1 MPVGTEKL
9 WGVLRGLRL
18 RLMLLVCCGVLPL
31 SFLVLNL
38 LEQQRQQILTGARD
52 GVMSLAREAGMRQGE
67 VLAQVR
73 GLLQVLAAVP
83 ALREFEEG
91 TCSEMLG
98 EIVRHQPGL
107 TSLWIAR
114 PDGSVPCSDQPA
126 GLALNMAER
135 TYFRNAVSGDR
146 FVVSDYLIGRV
157 SGRPVLGAALP
168 FHGPDGGIAGVAM
181 AGVNIGW
188 LHRLAEQVVNA
199 KDISLVLV
207 DGRGTLLAHGSAE
220 APADPPVGSKV
231 ADHPLIA
238 TMLASQEGSVETFD
252 LAGVSRLFA
261 HVALPGTDARLAVGI
276 ERDAVLSQIDR
287 QRTISLVTLLLVTAA
302 SLTAAA
308 LAGELLVLRWLN
320 RLREAA
326 ARLGRGDLSVRAP
339 LPPGGEL
346 RELASAFNDMGDSL
360 EQREQS
366 RSESEARF
374 RDMAEVSSDWFWETG
389 EDNRFTFI
397 SKGIN
402 LTGAGQDLFV
412 GALREEL
419 AAQPTDDADREN
431 WNRYRADVQARRP
444 FRDFTYRIVMPD
456 GSVRHL
462 STSGKPVFDRTGRFT
477 GYRGVGR
484 DVTRDV
490 EAEQAVRKAR
500 EAAEAANQAKSQ
512 FLAIMSHELRTP
524 MTGVLG
530 TIDLLSDTHLTAEQ
544 AQWLAIMR
552 TSAETLMTVL
562 NDILDFSKIE
572 AGQLQ
577 FEQVEFRLGT
587 VTREVTGLYAR
598 LAADKGLSF
607 TVLLDGL
614 RTDEVRGD
622 PVRLRQVLFNLVGN
636 AVKFT
641 DRGRIE
647 IRVSDTPSG
656 SDRLIVRFEVEDTGI
671 GLSEEERSHLFK
683 AFSQADAT
691 TTRRFGGTG
700 LGLAICKRL
709 VEGMGGDIGVDSV
722 PGAGSTFWFTVS
734 LGRSAVPAPV
744 PRPDLGA
751 PHTAPRRVLLA
762 EDDDLNRLLIATMIR
777 RMGHEVWTVED
788 GMRAVEE
795 ASGGGYDIAILD
807 IQMPALTGLEVAR
820 RIRAMPGRVGE
831 LPLVALTA
839 DAMPERHADL
849 LASGFNRCLTKPV
862 DLGLLAAAIG
872 GLTQMADELPSSAVR

>member
-31 SFLVLNL
+31 SLLVLHL

-52 GVMSLAREAGMRQGE
+52 DVMTLAREAGMRQGE

-73 GLLQVLAAVP
+73 GLLQVLTAVP

-91 TCSEMLG
+91 TCSGMLD

-114 PDGSVPCSDQPA
+114 PDGSVPCSHHPG

-135 TYFRNAVSGDR
+135 AYFRDAVSENR

-157 SGRPVLGAALP
+157 SGRPVLGTALP
-168 FHGPDGGIAGVAM
+168 FSRPDGRIAGVAM
-181 AGVNIGW
+181 AGINIGW

-207 DGRGTLLAHGSAE
+207 DGNGTLLAHGSVA
-220 APADPPVGSKV
+220 APSDPPVGSKV
-231 ADHPLIA
+231 ADHPLVA
-238 TMLASQEGSVETFD
+238 AMLGSLEGTVETSD
-252 LAGVSRLFA
+252 LSGVGRLFA
-261 HVALPGTDARLAVGI
+261 HVALPGTGARLAVGI
-276 ERDAVLSQIDR
+276 ERDAVLAQVDR
-287 QRTISLVTLLLVTAA
+287 QRTISLVTLFLVAAA
-302 SLTAAA
+302 SLTTAA
-308 LAGELLVLRWLN
+308 LAGEVLVLRWLD

-339 LPPGGEL
+339 LPSGGEL
-346 RELASAFNDMGDSL
+346 RELAGAFNDMADSL

-389 EDNRFTFI
+389 PDNRFTYI

-412 GALREEL
+412 GALREEI
-419 AAQPTDDADREN
+419 AAQPADDADRET
-431 WNRYRADVQARRP
+431 WDRYRADLLARRP
-444 FRDFTYRIVMPD
+444 FRDFTYRIIMPG

-484 DVTRDV
+484 DVTREV

-530 TIDLLSDTHLTAEQ
+530 TIDLLSDTGLTTEQ

-607 TVLLDGL
+607 TVLRDGL
-614 RTDEVRGD
+614 QTDEVRGD

-636 AVKFT
+636 ALKFT
-641 DRGRIE
+641 ERGRIE
-647 IRVSDTPSG
+647 IRVSEVPSDSAG
-656 SDRLIVRFEVEDTGI
+656 LIVRFEVEDTGI
-671 GLSEEERSHLFK
+671 GLSEEERRHLFQ

-709 VEGMGGDIGVDSV
+709 VEAMGGDIGVESV

-734 LGRSAVPAPV
+734 LERSAVPVPA
-744 PRPDLGA
+744 PRPDGGVPDA
-751 PHTAPRRVLLA
+751 APRRVLLA

-777 RMGHEVWTVED
+777 RMGHEVRTAED
-788 GMRAVEE
+788 GARAVDEV
-795 ASGGGYDIAILD
+795 AAGGYDIAILD
-807 IQMPALTGLEVAR
+807 LQMPVMTGLEAAR
-820 RIRAMPGRVGE
+820 RIRAMQGRAAE

-839 DAMPERHADL
+839 DAIPERHAEL
-849 LASGFNRCLTKPV
+849 QAAGFNRCLTKPV
-862 DLGLLAAAIG
+862 DPRQLAEAIG
-872 GLTQMADELPSSAVR
+872 GLTRAIDDLPASAVR

>member
-18 RLMLLVCCGVLPL
+18 RLMLLVCCGVIPL
-31 SFLVLNL
+31 SLLVLTL
-38 LEQQRQQILTGARD
+38 LEQQRQQILAGARD
-52 GVMSLAREAGMRQGE
+52 EVMSLAREAGMRQGE

-73 GLLQVLAAVP
+73 GLLQALTAIP
-83 ALREFEEG
+83 ALREFDEG
-91 TCSEMLG
+91 TCSGMLG
-98 EIVRHQPGL
+98 EIVQHQPGL

-126 GLALNMAER
+126 GLALNMAKR
-135 TYFRNAVSGDR
+135 AYFQVAVSQDR

-157 SGRPVLGAALP
+157 SGRPVLAAALP
-168 FHGPDGGIAGVAM
+168 FRSPDGRIGGVALG
-181 AGVNIGW
+181 GVDISW
-188 LHRLAEQVVNA
+188 LQRLAEQVVNA

-207 DGRGTLLAHGSAE
+207 DGHGTLLAHGSAS
-220 APADPPVGSKV
+220 APSNPPVGSKV

-238 TMLASQEGSVETFD
+238 TMLASADGSVESPD
-252 LAGVSRLFA
+252 LSGVSRLFA
-261 HVALPGTDARLAVGI
+261 HVVLPGTDARLAVGI
-276 ERDAVLSQIDR
+276 ERDAVLAQVDR

-308 LAGELLVLRWLN
+308 LAGEVLVLRWLN
-320 RLREAA
+320 RLRDAA

-346 RELASAFNDMGDSL
+346 RELAGAFNDMGDSL

-389 EDNRFTFI
+389 EDNRFTYI
-397 SKGIN
+397 SRGIN

-419 AAQPTDDADREN
+419 AAPVIDDADRGK
-431 WNRYRADVQARRP
+431 WDRYRADVRARRP
-444 FRDFTYRIVMPD
+444 FRDFTYRIIMPN
-456 GSVRHL
+456 GSIRHL
-462 STSGKPVFDRTGRFT
+462 STSGKPVFDRMGRFT

-530 TIDLLSDTHLTAEQ
+530 TIDLLSDTGLTTDQ

-577 FEQVEFRLGT
+577 FEQVAFRLGT
-587 VTREVTGLYAR
+587 VTREVTGLYAK
-598 LAADKGLSF
+598 LAADKGLTF

-614 RTDEVRGD
+614 HADEVRGD

-641 DRGRIE
+641 ERGRIE
-647 IRVSDTPSG
+647 IRVSETPSD
-656 SDRLIVRFEVEDTGI
+656 SDGVIVRFEVEDTGI
-671 GLSEEERSHLFK
+671 GLSEEERGHLFQ

-734 LGRSAVPAPV
+734 LERCALPAPV
-744 PRPDLGA
+744 PRPDHGDPA
-751 PHTAPRRVLLA
+751 IPPRRVLLA

-777 RMGHEVWTVED
+777 RMGHDVRTAED
-788 GMRAVEE
+788 GARAVEE
-795 ASGGGYDIAILD
+795 AAEGNFDIAILD
-807 IQMPALTGLEVAR
+807 LQMPVMTGLEAAR
-820 RIRAMPGRVGE
+820 RIRGMQGHVAE

-839 DAMPERHADL
+839 DAMPERHEELQA
-849 LASGFNRCLTKPV
+849 AGFNQCLTKPV
-862 DLGLLAAAIG
+862 DLRKLAEVIG
-872 GLTQMADELPSSAVR
+872 ELAQVADELPSQAVR